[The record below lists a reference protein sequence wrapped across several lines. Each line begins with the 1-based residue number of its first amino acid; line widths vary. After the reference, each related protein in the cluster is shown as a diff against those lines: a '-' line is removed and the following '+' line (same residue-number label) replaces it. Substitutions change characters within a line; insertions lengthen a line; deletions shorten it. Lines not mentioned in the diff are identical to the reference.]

1 MDQLSEIWR
10 SLSRAL
16 WSSPETPLIIAVLKR
31 QTETVR
37 QLLASGADTSATDY
51 CGYNALHHASNGEGY
66 TEIVLLL
73 LDSGAKIN
81 AKTDRGIF
89 STGLTALALAVA
101 SEEEVVGKILMA
113 RGAEVGHDDLSDSG
127 MKIHDRWRA
136 ELRCVSQF

>member
-1 MDQLSEIWR
+1 MD
-10 SLSRAL
+10 
-16 WSSPETPLIIAVLKR
+16 PETPLIRAVLKR

-37 QLLASGADTSATDY
+37 QLLASGADTSATDD

-73 LDSGAKIN
+73 LDSRAKIN

-113 RGAEVGHDDLSDSG
+113 RGAEVGRDDLSDSG
-127 MKIHDRWRA
+127 MEIHDRWRA